1 MYKVVKAFTDIK
13 DNNHVYLAGDKYPRE
28 GVVADEKRV
37 AELASTQ
44 NRRGEVLIKAQDAPK
59 SAEIPSVKAEKTE
72 KVEAPKA
79 QKKAPKKAN
88 KKEK

>member
-1 MYKVVKAFTDIK
+1 MYKVIKAFTDVQ

-44 NRRGEVLIKAQDAPK
+44 NRRGEVLIKAQDTPK
-59 SAEIPSVKAEKTE
+59 SAEIPAVKEEKAEK
-72 KVEAPKA
+72 VEVPKA